1 MSEKRYE
8 YYLMLANHWSYTG
21 IGWPL
26 GLESCRNSIEDS
38 LNTADV
44 YPHVKVCINLDAR
57 AYEAVKKYFPETIER
72 LKKYLKEGKTEI
84 IGGTYGQ
91 PMGSMIGNESVIR
104 QLTEGRKVVEKVLDF
119 DMPSFLEEEEFTF
132 PQLPQLLL
140 QSGFRYASLA
150 QCDTWGK
157 VGAPVMDHSRIRWEG
172 KDGSCIPALPR
183 TKLYFH
189 PPCVTS
195 DVQELLTD
203 KMRGNIRELTE
214 NGEPP
219 IVTVWTEFGW
229 EPIGEHNINKFYV
242 ENYQALAERD
252 DVHFVTLGEYLSR
265 HALPT
270 DKKVYVA
277 YDDLKKLLPW
287 GIGADQLRRYDRV
300 IENLLLAAE
309 RLDAVL
315 YLLGEKSN
323 GRKIT
328 QAWKNLMIS
337 QSHDVSLCE
346 YTRWGG
352 GVIPQ
357 EDPVENYYGMQWG
370 AIGYRYLDEA
380 FQSAKKQVAEL
391 SGRLANETDT
401 TTGQNALRVFTVFNP
416 TETPLK
422 AAVKTEKL
430 FLKGR
435 ERKVAHFCLKNRR
448 GKTIPL
454 QGEEEKKD
462 PSGCR
467 VRMQFLWETDEIAPM
482 GYETY
487 YLCEGENVP
496 ASDNRILTETGGC
509 FLLENECIRA
519 QIDKKSGKLT
529 QLVCKETGETVLC
542 DSFRFHGEPSKIYPE
557 WAKSA
562 NLPYQDSDLAEV
574 KVRVKQDGA
583 VRATIESELTSGQF
597 VFMIDYTLDSRAAGL
612 EVRCRLK
619 IHVPPKAADGK
630 INGWQLPLDIPD
642 GYWLDFGLADKD
654 ARFVLDA
661 PFEVTSTEKDAFHA
675 LTFLDVVGE
684 KTSVMIVNGGNQYFK
699 KTENGVSNLLMR
711 EWESHFT
718 AQCDWPTY
726 SGYSYLLIPHKSGC
740 SDAERVRMG
749 RSKDEKLIVSET
761 GVHAGRLQTS
771 GSFLEMERNSTLLS
785 SFRVVDDSLEVRLFN
800 CSGEQEKTE
809 IRLPKPFK
817 TVEITD
823 FMHRNRQKIA
833 ENGDSF
839 CAELKGWQVCT
850 YRVSFK

>member
-1 MSEKRYE
+1 M
-8 YYLMLANHWSYTG
+8 
-21 IGWPL
+21 
-26 GLESCRNSIEDS
+26 
-38 LNTADV
+38 
-44 YPHVKVCINLDAR
+44 
-57 AYEAVKKYFPETIER
+57 
-72 LKKYLKEGKTEI
+72 
-84 IGGTYGQ
+84 
-91 PMGSMIGNESVIR
+91 
-104 QLTEGRKVVEKVLDF
+104 
-119 DMPSFLEEEEFTF
+119 
-132 PQLPQLLL
+132 
-140 QSGFRYASLA
+140 
-150 QCDTWGK
+150 
-157 VGAPVMDHSRIRWEG
+157 
-172 KDGSCIPALPR
+172 
-183 TKLYFH
+183 
-189 PPCVTS
+189 
-195 DVQELLTD
+195 
-203 KMRGNIRELTE
+203 
-214 NGEPP
+214 
-219 IVTVWTEFGW
+219 FGW

-277 YDDLKKLLPW
+277 YDDFKKLLPW

-454 QGEEEKKD
+454 QCEEEKKD
-462 PSGCR
+462 PFGCR

-496 ASDNRILTETGGC
+496 ASDNRILTETGDY
-509 FLLENECIRA
+509 FLLENERIRA

-642 GYWLDFGLADKD
+642 GYWLDFGLADKG

-771 GSFLEMERNSTLLS
+771 GSFLEMERNSALLS